1 MRQHALT
8 ALPRARA
15 LAWHHFVLTALV
27 GVLAGCA
34 RVPSP
39 LWPSLE
45 GSIGLPHRGVLVAGR
60 MLPSK
65 GAGFAWLRR
74 DDRHWGLP
82 RFTLAIETAAAEV
95 EQVRPGAPLMVGDL
109 SAPRGG
115 SLLPTHA
122 SHRTG
127 RDADLLLYFTT
138 VEGATVPA
146 PGFIKVGAD
155 GLAWAPAAKRYLRLD
170 VPRQWLLVRSLAAHT
185 EFRIQWI
192 FVHRNIKA
200 LLLEWAMARNDDLK
214 IIARAAELMQQPG
227 GTGAHDDHMHIR
239 TACTRE
245 ELDRGCEHSGP
256 YRAWLEDSPAEA
268 LEYATAGDP

>member
-1 MRQHALT
+1 MHK
-8 ALPRARA
+8 LPLPLRSPWWRA
-15 LAWHHFVLTALV
+15 FVLTALV
-27 GVLAGCA
+27 SALVGCG

-39 LWPSLE
+39 LWPGLE
-45 GSIGLPHRGVLVAGR
+45 GSIGLPHRGVLVSGR
-60 MLPSK
+60 MLPQK
-65 GAGFAWLRR
+65 GPGYAWLRR

-82 RFTLAIETAAAEV
+82 RFTVAIETAAAEV
-95 EQVRPGAPLMVGDL
+95 DHERPGAPLLVGDL
-109 SAPRGG
+109 SARRGG

-138 VEGATVPA
+138 LGGVSVPS
-146 PGFIKVGAD
+146 PGFVKVGAD
-155 GLAWAPAAKRYLRLD
+155 GLAWDPVDKRFLRLD
-170 VPRQWLLVRSLAAHT
+170 VPRQWLLVRALAAHT

-200 LLLEWAMARNDDLK
+200 LLLEWAMARNDDLQVV
-214 IIARAAELMQQPG
+214 ARAAELMQQPG

-245 ELDRGCEHSGP
+245 EQDKGCEHSGP
-256 YRAWLEDSPAEA
+256 YRPWLEDSAAAA
-268 LEYATAGDP
+268 LEEATAGDP